1 MSHLLSPK
9 FLPTQSSQQ
18 MAAPGTAVWQQR
30 NPGIEGGPGQG
41 PGQPRYKC
49 QSRGHPRPSCWRLS
63 VSLWLQDCVPRATRA
78 SGIIDLECRAS
89 YIPRIK
95 TVLSFPIETKRA
107 KSVFMPF
114 PSTRSFKWVL
124 GQETSSRGCSLNK
137 QTFPKFPSAIYI
149 ILFDCTLPTWPLHSF
164 NGKLVCVPLL
174 QVAGMSLLQV
184 SKERRCNNFVF
195 VYGRRAVRTSVLI
208 TAPLSPERSS

>member
-1 MSHLLSPK
+1 MSHLLSPTS
-9 FLPTQSSQQ
+9 LPTQSSQQ

-41 PGQPRYKC
+41 LGQPRYKC

-107 KSVFMPF
+107 KSVFTPF
-114 PSTRSFKWVL
+114 PSARSFKWVS

-149 ILFDCTLPTWPLHSF
+149 ILLIAHFQPDPSTVSTASWCVCLSSKWLGWVCCRWVRREDAITLSSF
-164 NGKLVCVPLL
+164 TEE
-174 QVAGMSLLQV
+174 
-184 SKERRCNNFVF
+184 ERWGLRC
-195 VYGRRAVRTSVLI
+195 S
-208 TAPLSPERSS
+208 